1 MVVSNQSKLR
11 YGTAQLNGENL
22 VVLQRVLEPEVMDT
36 PEEALDYDS
45 MDHSQVNQLFV
56 DDLIAGGEVGH
67 DILDLGTGTAQIP
80 IVLCQRTED
89 NRVMAVDLAI
99 AMLDLARL
107 NIEVESLI
115 QRISL
120 DRVDAKDMP
129 YADGAFDLVI
139 SNSIIHHIPEP
150 KKVFEES
157 VRVLKKDGGRLFFR
171 DLMRPE
177 TNERV
182 AELVELYAGEENE
195 HQQKMFDDSLRA
207 ALSLTE
213 VRELVGWLGFDSESV
228 QATSDRHW
236 TWQVVLNETD
246 TSD

>member
-1 MVVSNQSKLR
+1 
-11 YGTAQLNGENL
+11 
-22 VVLQRVLEPEVMDT
+22 
-36 PEEALDYDS
+36 
-45 MDHSQVNQLFV
+45 
-56 DDLIAGGEVGH
+56 
-67 DILDLGTGTAQIP
+67 
-80 IVLCQRTED
+80 
-89 NRVMAVDLAI
+89 
-99 AMLDLARL
+99 
-107 NIEVESLI
+107 
-115 QRISL
+115 